1 MSRAVLL
8 SILCA
13 ALTASC
19 AASGSITEN
28 TTGVREGRFHTFWRD
43 TGEAEMRLGPGGSYT
58 VNWRLGERGNLVAGV
73 GWADGSTDRVV
84 RFAASA
90 FDPGTNGYLT
100 LYGWSRDPLVEYY
113 VVERWGDFVP
123 PGDSGAFLGTV
134 ESDGGTYRLY
144 RTRRINQPSI
154 EGTATFDQYWSVRT
168 SMRPLG
174 EEAVI
179 TFRNHVD
186 AWRRAGLELGAMDYQ
201 VMATEGFGSDGR
213 SDVTVW
219 E

>member
-113 VVERWGDFVP
+113 VVERWGDFTP
-123 PGDSGAFLGTV
+123 PGDAALLGTV

-168 SMRPLG
+168 
-174 EEAVI
+174 
-179 TFRNHVD
+179 
-186 AWRRAGLELGAMDYQ
+186 
-201 VMATEGFGSDGR
+201 
-213 SDVTVW
+213 
-219 E
+219 

>member
-1 MSRAVLL
+1 MRY
-8 SILCA
+8 
-13 ALTASC
+13 
-19 AASGSITEN
+19 
-28 TTGVREGRFHTFWRD
+28 
-43 TGEAEMRLGPGGSYT
+43 EART
-58 VNWRLGERGNLVAGV
+58 
-73 GWADGSTDRVV
+73 
-84 RFAASA
+84 

-113 VVERWGDFVP
+113 VVERWGDFTP
-123 PGDSGAFLGTV
+123 PGDAAVLGTV
-134 ESDGGTYRLY
+134 ESDGGTYRLS

-154 EGTATFDQYWSVRT
+154 EGTATFDQSWSVRT

-186 AWRRAGLELGAMDYQ
+186 AWRRVGLELGAMDYQ
-201 VMATEGFGSDGR
+201 VMATEGFGSEGR
-213 SDVTVW
+213 SAVIVW